1 MALQLSRGL
10 LSEAAPLIGAG
21 CGRFLVER
29 LARRLDRPYRDFG
42 ELIAAD
48 AARRRS
54 GPRPAR
60 PAVAVALLL
69 AGEAEAGNE

>member
-10 LSEAAPLIGAG
+10 LPESAPLIGAG

-29 LARRLDRPYRDFG
+29 LAAAEGRPYRDF
-42 ELIAAD
+42 AALLD
-48 AARRRS
+48 AQ
-54 GPRPAR
+54 GPAAAWAATCA

-69 AGEAEAGNE
+69 AEADG